1 MELVFLIFLLI
12 GYIAALLLLGI
23 YLILL
28 IAGGMYW
35 LIFLAGM
42 MLGGTVGVC
51 AMCLFF
57 VSKESDRQCP
67 DIDDEIE

>member
-1 MELVFLIFLLI
+1 MKLF
-12 GYIAALLLLGI
+12 
-23 YLILL
+23 
-28 IAGGMYW
+28 

-57 VSKESDRQCP
+57 VSGESDRQCP

>member
-1 MELVFLIFLLI
+1 MKLF
-12 GYIAALLLLGI
+12 
-23 YLILL
+23 
-28 IAGGMYW
+28 

-57 VSKESDRQCP
+57 VAGESDRQCP
-67 DIDDEIE
+67 DVDVENEQ